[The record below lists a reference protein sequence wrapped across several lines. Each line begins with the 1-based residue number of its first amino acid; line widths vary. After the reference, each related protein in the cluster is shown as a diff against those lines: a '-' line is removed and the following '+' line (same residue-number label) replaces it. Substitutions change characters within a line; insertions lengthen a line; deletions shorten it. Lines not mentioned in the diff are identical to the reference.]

1 MSFVLRLGIFRS
13 PIMILGLF
21 CGSFQCLHAGVTEQ
35 NRKVINKVIPRHEEA
50 IDKWMTTF
58 YDNCDH
64 ENEFRQW
71 LIDLGGEFG
80 MEAVNKAGGG
90 HGVCVFSGWDKVTN
104 KNVLIL
110 WPATAYNA
118 YLESSS
124 IASIITVENRCPTNC
139 DMNFYNQSANEA
151 TTATA
156 APLAISNAR
165 KMIEAY
171 VPSGKAQ
178 FYWAFIS
185 PETIS
190 RLIESSTQ
198 MRFCLGSKDAS
209 FQHLR
214 AIMAPVLAN
223 GTMDLDNAV
232 YSDDNLMLGP
242 NVFVP

>member
-1 MSFVLRLGIFRS
+1 MSFVFRPGIFRS
-13 PIMILGLF
+13 LIMILGLV
-21 CGSFQCLHAGVTEQ
+21 CGSFQWLHAGVTEQ
-35 NRKVINKVIPRHEEA
+35 NHKAINKAIPRHEEA

-64 ENEFRQW
+64 QTELRQW
-71 LIDLGGEFG
+71 LIDLGGEYG

-90 HGVCVFSGWDKVTN
+90 HGVCVFCGWDKASN

-124 IASIITVENRCPTNC
+124 IASIISDENRCPPNC
-139 DMNFYNQSANEA
+139 DLNFYNQSTSA
-151 TTATA
+151 TSTATA
-156 APLAISNAR
+156 APIAVSNAKR
-165 KMIEAY
+165 MIEAY
-171 VPSGKAQ
+171 VPSGKSQ
-178 FYWAFIS
+178 FYWAYIS
-185 PETIS
+185 PETIAK
-190 RLIESSTQ
+190 LIESSTQ
-198 MRFCLGSKDAS
+198 MRFCLGTKDAS
-209 FQHLR
+209 FGHLR

-223 GTMDLDNAV
+223 GNMDLDNSV